1 MYNNMQEPIDVC
13 TINWR
18 EDEASMEGAQ
28 AFRYLVQS
36 LHDAQ
41 TNPSLQ
47 PMVKALMRSNNLPPP
62 KN

>member
-1 MYNNMQEPIDVC
+1 MSENMQEPIDVR

-18 EDEASMEGAQ
+18 EDEASMEGTQ
-28 AFRYLVQS
+28 ALMYLVQS

-47 PMVKALMRSNNLPPP
+47 PMVQAVMRSNNLLPP
-62 KN
+62 NS